1 MPSAPKLLDPTAIMR
16 SLRPWHRLGR
26 LGLAL
31 ALCAFAHARA
41 MLPLQTERTSRFD
54 LEVTGTLVGAPDGA
68 RRYVR
73 YADLCALPTTK
84 LLLSDEFI
92 QGRQE
97 VTVVF
102 LSDFWKAMPVP
113 PDADC
118 LLATCQDEYASV
130 FRREFIAAYRPFF
143 VLKINGAGP
152 DQWSGH
158 GPASDPGPYAITVS
172 TPLVPAAGGF
182 LSLEHKKPWGVVT
195 VEFARYAE
203 KFHDAYAGR
212 WASLSTRAAAGR
224 ELWVN
229 ACASCHPGPGRTFSG
244 TKSHQAFAILT
255 AIARGDPALFRRY
268 VRQPTSVSADAK
280 MEEHGYFTDDQ
291 LQAIIAFITAE
302 QR

>member
-1 MPSAPKLLDPTAIMR
+1 MR
-16 SLRPWHRLGR
+16 SLGRWHRPGC

-31 ALCAFAHARA
+31 GLCALVDARA
-41 MLPLQTERTSRFD
+41 MLPLQAERSSPFD
-54 LEVTGTLVGAPDGA
+54 LAVTGALAGVPNGA

-84 LLLSDEFI
+84 LLISDEFV
-92 QGRQE
+92 QGSQE

-102 LSDFWKAMPVP
+102 LSDFWKALPVQ

-130 FRREFIAAYRPFF
+130 FRREFIATYRPFL

-152 DQWSGH
+152 AQWSGH
-158 GPASDPGPYAITVS
+158 GLASDPGPYAITVS
-172 TPLVPAAGGF
+172 PALVPAADNF

-203 KFHDAYAGR
+203 KFHDAYDGR
-212 WASLSTRAAAGR
+212 WATLSRRAAAGR

-244 TKSHQAFAILT
+244 TKSHQAFAILA
-255 AIARGDPALFRRY
+255 AIARGDPVLFRQY
-268 VRQPTSVSADAK
+268 VHQPTSVSVDAK
-280 MEEHGYFTDDQ
+280 MEEHAYFTSDQ
-291 LQAIIAFITAE
+291 LNAIIAFITAE

>member
-1 MPSAPKLLDPTAIMR
+1 MR
-16 SLRPWHRLGR
+16 ILGRWHRLGPLSLA
-26 LGLAL
+26 LGLG
-31 ALCAFAHARA
+31 AFSDARA
-41 MLPLQTERTSRFD
+41 MLPLQAERSSRFD
-54 LEVTGTLVGAPDGA
+54 LAVTGALTGVPDGA

-84 LLLSDEFI
+84 LLISDEFV
-92 QGRQE
+92 QGSQE

-102 LSDFWKAMPVP
+102 LSDLWQAMPVQP
-113 PDADC
+113 AADC

-130 FRREFIAAYRPFF
+130 FRREFIATYRPFL

-172 TPLVPAAGGF
+172 SALVPAANNF

-195 VEFARYAE
+195 LEFARYAE
-203 KFHDAYAGR
+203 KFHDAYDGR
-212 WASLSTRAAAGR
+212 WATLSPRAAAGR

-244 TKSHQAFAILT
+244 TKSHQAFAILA
-255 AIARGDPALFRRY
+255 AIVRGDPALFRQY
-268 VRQPTSVSADAK
+268 VRQPTSVSVDAK
-280 MEEHGYFTDDQ
+280 MEEHGYFTGEQ
-291 LQAIIAFITAE
+291 LQELIAFITAE
-302 QR
+302 PP

>member
-1 MPSAPKLLDPTAIMR
+1 MAPAPNLLGALAIMLPLGR
-16 SLRPWHRLGR
+16 WHR

-31 ALCAFAHARA
+31 GLFALADARA
-41 MLPLQTERTSRFD
+41 MLPLQVARSSSFD
-54 LEVTGTLVGAPDGA
+54 LAVTGALAGVPDGA

-84 LLLSDEFI
+84 LLISDEFV
-92 QGRQE
+92 QGSQE

-102 LSDFWKAMPVP
+102 LSDFWKALPVQ

-130 FRREFIAAYRPFF
+130 FRREFITAYRPFL

-172 TPLVPAAGGF
+172 TTLAPAASNF

-212 WASLSTRAAAGR
+212 WASLSVRAAAGR

-229 ACASCHPGPGRTFSG
+229 ACASCHAGPGHIFSG
-244 TKSHQAFAILT
+244 NKSHQAFAILA

-280 MEEHGYFTDDQ
+280 MEEQGYFTDDQ
-291 LQAIIAFITAE
+291 LQEIIAFIAAE
-302 QR
+302 QP